1 MQTAIIP
8 TSTDNLQSSAKSAS
22 ASSASAVTPFNQ
34 VLNKEISQQNSKSAQ
49 TTQTTPKANPQDQS
63 QQPQQTANLVNTT
76 TAATPVDSKTL
87 KDTGKTLQKNQDAT
101 EDQTN
106 AVKADQSNNVQLLA
120 FVGSVGQLATDLKKV
135 DATAKDNTQNLVI
148 DANSKIDTT
157 DNKINGNELGTG
169 SVSLNKSS
177 DVMNKD
183 INSKKQIQTSDLSK
197 VKISKNELAST
208 AELTA
213 GADGKLIAGDAAKST
228 PPASANA
235 TAEQITP
242 GQAAMRGSAPANSGL
257 TTETS
262 GNTAIDK
269 TLIPTKLLVSDTT
282 LATPGVAADK
292 TPVSINLSVSDV
304 IQTAAPTSE
313 KILATPSINLVTSDK
328 VPVSTNLSASDSTKT
343 SFPITNGNVQKQS
356 INANEIVSDEG
367 NPVIGD
373 KTQISFVAEAATSVL
388 PIYNQ
393 VQNANLTKID
403 KDKIDI
409 VKINIVK
416 IDTGNS
422 VAADKT
428 LTSDVPTNI
437 DAIQNSI
444 GVKLP
449 GTEKS
454 LDSASGVASITQGTA
469 QQNIKNTKSALNNSN
484 AITEDKSQKTVA
496 SQITNT
502 ITNAI
507 ENNSAI
513 KTAGLEKMQDT
524 AVAIAPAPQSFAQQ
538 LAVST
543 NSAAG
548 AAAEH
553 LAPRV
558 GSPAWDQAVG
568 QKVVWMV
575 AGGQQTAELT
585 LNPPDLGPLRVVLSV
600 NNDQASATFTS
611 AQPDVRAALEAALPR
626 LREMMSDAGMQL
638 SNFSVNSQS
647 FQQGNTPQDG
657 RPGSQRSNNSQT
669 SSNESGISSLTSTKT
684 NASTP
689 VGIVDTFA

>member
-1 MQTAIIP
+1 MQTVIIP

-22 ASSASAVTPFNQ
+22 AGSASPVTPFNQ
-34 VLNKEISQQNSKSAQ
+34 VLNQEISQQNSKSAQ
-49 TTQTTPKANPQDQS
+49 TTQTKPKTNHQDQS
-63 QQPQQTANLVNTT
+63 QQPQQTENPVNTT
-76 TAATPVDSKTL
+76 TAATPADSKTV
-87 KDTGKTLQKNQDAT
+87 KDTGKTLPKNQNGIENQTDAAIT
-101 EDQTN
+101 DQL
-106 AVKADQSNNVQLLA
+106 NNVQLLA

-135 DATAKDNTQNLVI
+135 DATVKDNTQNLVI
-148 DANSKIDTT
+148 DANAKIDTN
-157 DNKINGNELGTG
+157 DKKINDNERGTG
-169 SVSLNKSS
+169 SVPLNKSS

-197 VKISKNELAST
+197 AKISTNELALT

-213 GADGKLIAGDAAKST
+213 GADGKLIACDAAKST
-228 PPASANA
+228 PPASASA
-235 TAEQITP
+235 TATATATAGQFTP
-242 GQAAMRGSAPANSGL
+242 SQAAALRNASANSSL

-269 TLIPTKLLVSDTT
+269 AVIPKKLLVSDST
-282 LATPGVAADK
+282 LATPSVAVDN
-292 TPVSINLSVSDV
+292 TSV
-304 IQTAAPTSE
+304 PT
-313 KILATPSINLVTSDK
+313 K
-328 VPVSTNLSASDSTKT
+328 LSASVLISTAVSDDASTTQAVVLDKT
-343 SFPITNGNVQKQS
+343 SISPSLPASNTVPTSTPTTTIATSSNAQKQS
-356 INANEIVSDEG
+356 INTNDIASDSG
-367 NPVIGD
+367 DRAISD
-373 KTQISFVAEAATSVL
+373 KTLASIAGLVTISAAVSVL
-388 PIYNQ
+388 PNSNQ
-393 VQNANLTKID
+393 LQNVSVTKID
-403 KDKIDI
+403 KGD
-409 VKINIVK
+409 
-416 IDTGNS
+416 S
-422 VAADKT
+422 VVADKT
-428 LTSDVPTNI
+428 LTSAIPTNA
-437 DAIQNSI
+437 DTIQNSI

-454 LDSASGVASITQGTA
+454 LDSGSDVTSITQRVA
-469 QQNIKNTKSALNNSN
+469 PQNIKNTNAALNTSN
-484 AITEDKSQKTVA
+484 AITEDKSKKTVT
-496 SQITNT
+496 SPTTNT

-507 ENNSAI
+507 ENSSTL
-513 KTAGLEKMQDT
+513 KTTGLEKMRDA

-548 AAAEH
+548 ATAEH

-647 FQQGNTPQDG
+647 FQQGNTPKDG

-669 SSNESGISSLTSTKT
+669 SSNESGISSLASTKT
-684 NASTP
+684 NASSP